1 MVGGGRTTSPER
13 QLPLRRATR
22 RRRGVAGTL
31 TLTLSLSLRLRLRLS
46 LSLHLSLRLS
56 PNQVWLAR
64 GVAVNKSGHEGAP
77 LAP

>member
-31 TLTLSLSLRLRLRLS
+31 TLSLSLSLRLRLS

>member
-31 TLTLSLSLRLRLRLS
+31 TLSLRLRLRLS

>member
-31 TLTLSLSLRLRLRLS
+31 TLSLRLRLRLS
-46 LSLHLSLRLS
+46 LSLRLSLRLS